1 MLNKTGLSDL
11 LQATFACQI
20 FEGRFAILIILI
32 FLIYFLTE
40 HKTNCKITAG
50 WSGKQ
55 ILCQGKAE
63 CYRQNSST

>member
-1 MLNKTGLSDL
+1 MLNKMGLSDL

-20 FEGRFAILIILI
+20 FEGCFAVLIILI

-50 WSGKQ
+50 
-55 ILCQGKAE
+55 
-63 CYRQNSST
+63 